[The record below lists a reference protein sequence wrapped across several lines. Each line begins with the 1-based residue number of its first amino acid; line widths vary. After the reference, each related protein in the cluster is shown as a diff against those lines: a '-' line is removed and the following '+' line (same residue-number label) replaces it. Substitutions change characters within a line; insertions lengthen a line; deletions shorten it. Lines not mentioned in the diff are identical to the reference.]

1 MRLRFDRTPIS
12 VVAVC
17 DCGWRTIAMSDAE
30 VDVLATAHVMAMHPS
45 SERLSYMHAR
55 KMRNQRR
62 KN

>member
-1 MRLRFDRTPIS
+1 MRLRFDRTSVS

-17 DCGWRTIAMSDAE
+17 DCGWRSIAISDAE
-30 VDVLATAHVMAMHPS
+30 VEVLATAHVMATHPA

-62 KN
+62 QN